1 MDQPLTFQVRL
12 PAPFD
17 QAMEKVISALK
28 QEGFGV
34 LTRIDVRSTLKE
46 KIAEDFRPYVILGA
60 CNPPL
65 AHRAL
70 TADASVGVMLP
81 CNVTVE
87 AIEGEILVSL
97 ANPEGMLTM
106 GAFAEN
112 AALQQVA
119 QEAKER
125 IRRVASHLEVTTIV
139 E

>member
-46 KIAEDFRPYVILGA
+46 KIGEDFRPYVILGA

-106 GAFAEN
+106 GALAEN